1 MSEEI
6 LSEFTE
12 ELAKRK
18 EPVPQDLIKKYV
30 ERGLPESVIAAALLA
45 RSALTHPEVPQSA
58 MENSARKI
66 EELSKR
72 SSTGPKAA
80 KPGVRG
86 KIRKML
92 GK

>member
-30 ERGLPESVIAAALLA
+30 ERGLPESVIATALLA

-66 EELSKR
+66 EELSR
-72 SSTGPKAA
+72 QASDEKAA
-80 KPGVRG
+80 KPGLKDRI
-86 KIRKML
+86 KRTL
-92 GK
+92 GR

>member
-12 ELAKRK
+12 ELARRK
-18 EPVPQDLIKKYV
+18 EPIPQDLINKYK
-30 ERGLPESVIAAALLA
+30 ERGLPESEIAAALLA

-66 EELSKR
+66 EELSRKA
-72 SSTGPKAA
+72 SSRKAQE
-80 KPGVRG
+80 PGIVG
-86 KIRKML
+86 KIKRTL

>member
-18 EPVPQDLIKKYV
+18 EPVPLDLIEKYKKL
-30 ERGLPESVIAAALLA
+30 GLPESEIAASLLA
-45 RSALTHPEVPQSA
+45 RSALSHPEVPQSA

-72 SSTGPKAA
+72 SSRPEAK
-80 KPGVRG
+80 KPGLRDRI
-86 KIRKML
+86 KRKL

>member
-18 EPVPQDLIKKYV
+18 EPVPQDLIKKYKD
-30 ERGLPESVIAAALLA
+30 RGLPESEIAAALLA
-45 RSALTHPEVPQSA
+45 RSALSHPDVPQSA

-66 EELSKR
+66 EELSRR
-72 SSTGPKAA
+72 SSAKQAK
-80 KPGVRG
+80 KPG
-86 KIRKML
+86 L
-92 GK
+92 GDRLKKRLGR

>member
-12 ELAKRK
+12 ELARRK
-18 EPVPQDLIKKYV
+18 EPVPQDLIKKYK
-30 ERGLPESVIAAALLA
+30 ELGLPESEIATALLA
-45 RSALTHPEVPQSA
+45 RSALSHPEVPLSA
-58 MENSARKI
+58 MEKSARKI

-72 SSTGPKAA
+72 SSRPKPSD
-80 KPGVRG
+80 KPGFKG
-86 KIRKML
+86 KIKRML